1 MTRLGV
7 VTGLPREAA
16 LLRNVPALVR
26 CEGPGPARARAAAEA
41 LIAAGAETLA
51 SFGLAGALDPRLVSG
66 DIVVA
71 TAAIAE
77 DGTRYEAE
85 TRAFGIRGAILTRG
99 APVASV
105 AEKRRLF
112 AETGAIAV
120 DMETAAV
127 AAVAHAAGRPFV
139 AARAIVDPASRALPA
154 AAIAAMRADGRV
166 DVMAL
171 LARPWEGWRLIALA
185 RDYARAQAALR
196 GVGGLL

>member
-1 MTRLGV
+1 
-7 VTGLPREAA
+7 
-16 LLRNVPALVR
+16 
-26 CEGPGPARARAAAEA
+26 
-41 LIAAGAETLA
+41 
-51 SFGLAGALDPRLVSG
+51 VSG
-66 DIVVA
+66 DLVVA

-85 TRAFGIRGAILTRG
+85 ARPFGIRGAILTRR

-139 AARAIVDPASRALPA
+139 AVRAIVDAASRTLPA

-171 LARPWEGWRLIALA
+171 LARPWDALRLICLA
-185 RDYARAQAALR
+185 RDYARAMAALR